1 MPSLA
6 FYLSLILLLSATNSF
21 AARKT
26 EWSLH
31 LDSRI
36 EAVYFPQSYGEDT
49 NDDLY
54 RLDLNPIY
62 RWKYLDSIRFTFKPL
77 FVANPNNKS
86 TEEQTFFDPGETF
99 VRYQRENLSLQAGY
113 NIFSWGVT
121 DGYNPLDIL
130 NPRQYF
136 DPLHSRKLGLL
147 SLVYSQTLGSWDYE
161 VVFIPLNQG
170 SLLPG
175 DNSRWLPRQIF
186 LPQTADN
193 DLILL
198 LPENL
203 RYHSRARKNLGTSA
217 ENNYAFRLQR
227 RGEFIDFSLSAYEG
241 AAGFPL
247 IVPEVTGAI
256 VQVSPKTVIR
266 VDPDVTLNSYN
277 YRIRQGGISFVSNQM
292 NFLFKAVGSY
302 TETLE
307 DNPNLQ
313 KWTNENVLG
322 LERTFTFGDSGMLI
336 AILQYSFLNTEKK
349 NDSNLSVSEIFR
361 SAYMAGGRLSWK
373 EVWSANFL
381 GLYDSIHG
389 STYQEYSLSRRFLD
403 AWVLS
408 GTASFIQGSDDTPL
422 GVYGKNSSYSISLSR
437 SF

>member
-49 NDDLY
+49 NDELY

-313 KWTNENVLG
+313 KWTNENILG

-373 EVWSANFL
+373 EVWGANFL